1 MLGEALITDC
11 RETSAKPSLIKYR
24 QQYQAWGVAILLHL
38 FAGMIFYK
46 IGISPAP
53 PIPGAETI
61 RPARKIIQVQLVSMA
76 QVVTTK
82 SLITKNSEPQ
92 ELKADPVM
100 KSVTT
105 DNAMTLPVKT
115 DTNEPLAK
123 LHTTS
128 EKSKN
133 TLRNKKENRPILK
146 KTDVVLSKRPEQI
159 KQENTATKQ
168 QRIIEQTA
176 AQNDMPAIPARLDT
190 HYLSNPPPEYPEI
203 ARELGQEGT
212 VLLKVKVSAS
222 GLVLQVS
229 VHRSSGHNTLD
240 TAAINAVRHWKFVP
254 ANVGNAT
261 KEDDV
266 IIPVSFSLEDA

>member
-38 FAGMIFYK
+38 FAGIIFYK

-53 PIPGAETI
+53 QIPGAETI

-76 QVVTTK
+76 QVVAK
-82 SLITKNSEPQ
+82 KPLVAITPTPQ
-92 ELKADPVM
+92 ESKANPAM
-100 KSVTT
+100 KSVPA

-115 DTNEPLAK
+115 DINAPLAK

-133 TLRNKKENRPILK
+133 KLRNKKTDRPILK
-146 KTDVVLSKRPEQI
+146 KTDLVRSKRSEQI
-159 KQENTATKQ
+159 KQENISTKHQ
-168 QRIIEQTA
+168 LITEQKA
-176 AQNDMPAIPARLDT
+176 QQNDMPTIPARLDT

-212 VLLKVKVSAS
+212 VLLQVKVSAS

-240 TAAINAVRHWKFVP
+240 TAAINAVRRWKFVP
-254 ANVGNAT
+254 ANVGNVAL
-261 KEDDV
+261 EDDV

>member
-11 RETSAKPSLIKYR
+11 RETSAKPLLIKYR

-38 FAGMIFYK
+38 FAGIIFYK
-46 IGISPAP
+46 IGISPVP
-53 PIPGAETI
+53 QIPGAETI
-61 RPARKIIQVQLVSMA
+61 KPARKIIQVQLVSMQ
-76 QVVTTK
+76 QVVAKKSFITKTPEPHESKANSVTK
-82 SLITKNSEPQ
+82 SVS
-92 ELKADPVM
+92 A
-100 KSVTT
+100 

-133 TLRNKKENRPILK
+133 KLRNKKTELVR
-146 KTDVVLSKRPEQI
+146 SKRPEQM
-159 KQENTATKQ
+159 KQENTSTKLQ
-168 QRIIEQTA
+168 LITEKSAQ
-176 AQNDMPAIPARLDT
+176 QNDMSAIPARLDT

-203 ARELGQEGT
+203 AQELGQEGT

-229 VHRSSGHNTLD
+229 VHRSSGYSSLD
-240 TAAINAVRHWKFVP
+240 AAAINAVRRWKFVRKRP
-254 ANVGNAT
+254 
-261 KEDDV
+261 
-266 IIPVSFSLEDA
+266 

>member
-38 FAGMIFYK
+38 FAGIIFYK
-46 IGISPAP
+46 IGISPVP
-53 PIPGAETI
+53 QIPGAETI

-76 QVVTTK
+76 QVVAK
-82 SLITKNSEPQ
+82 KPLVAITPTPQ
-92 ELKADPVM
+92 ESKANPAM
-100 KSVTT
+100 KSVPA

-115 DTNEPLAK
+115 DINAPLAK

-133 TLRNKKENRPILK
+133 KLRNKKTDRPILK
-146 KTDVVLSKRPEQI
+146 KTDLVLSKRSEQI
-159 KQENTATKQ
+159 KQENISTKHQ
-168 QRIIEQTA
+168 LITEQKA
-176 AQNDMPAIPARLDT
+176 QQNDMPTIPARLDT

-212 VLLKVKVSAS
+212 VLLQVKVSAS

-240 TAAINAVRHWKFVP
+240 TAAINAVRRWKFVP
-254 ANVGNAT
+254 ANVGNVT
-261 KEDDV
+261 QEDDV

>member
-1 MLGEALITDC
+1 VLSEALITDC
-11 RETSAKPSLIKYR
+11 RDTSAKPLLNKYR

-53 PIPGAETI
+53 QILAAETI
-61 RPARKIIQVQLVSMA
+61 RPVRKIIQVKLVSMP
-76 QVVTTK
+76 QVVTKK
-82 SLITKNSEPQ
+82 SLITKNPEPQ

-123 LHTTS
+123 LHTTL

-133 TLRNKKENRPILK
+133 KLRNKKENRPILK
-146 KTDVVLSKRPEQI
+146 KTDVALSKRSEQI
-159 KQENTATKQ
+159 KQENISTNT
-168 QRIIEQTA
+168 EQSTQ
-176 AQNDMPAIPARLDT
+176 QNDMPATPARLDT
-190 HYLSNPPPEYPEI
+190 RYLSNPPPEYPEV

-212 VLLKVKVSAS
+212 VLLQVKVSAS

-229 VHRSSGHNTLD
+229 VHRSSGHSTLD
-240 TAAINAVRHWKFVP
+240 TAAINAVRRWKFVP
-254 ANVGNAT
+254 ANVGNLAQ
-261 KEDDV
+261 EDDV

>member
-11 RETSAKPSLIKYR
+11 RETSAKPSLNKYR
-24 QQYQAWGVAILLHL
+24 QQYHAWGVAILLHL
-38 FAGMIFYK
+38 FTGILFYK
-46 IGISPAP
+46 IESSLASQTSA
-53 PIPGAETI
+53 AETI
-61 RPARKIIQVQLVSMA
+61 RPVRKIIQVQLVSMA
-76 QVVTTK
+76 QVVAKKSLTTK
-82 SLITKNSEPQ
+82 TPEPQ
-92 ELKADPVM
+92 ESKANPVM
-100 KSVTT
+100 KSVPA

-115 DTNEPLAK
+115 DTNDPLAK

-133 TLRNKKENRPILK
+133 KLRNKKENRAILK
-146 KTDVVLSKRPEQI
+146 KTDVALNKLPEQI
-159 KQENTATKQ
+159 KQENTAKKQ
-168 QRIIEQTA
+168 PRIIEQTTP
-176 AQNDMPAIPARLDT
+176 QNDKPNIPARLDA

-212 VLLKVKVSAS
+212 VLLKVKVSTS

-229 VHRSSGHNTLD
+229 IHRSSGHNALD

-254 ANVGNAT
+254 ANIGNVT
-261 KEDDV
+261 QEDDV